1 MPYSGLMVMKE
12 AYLHFNVKGFSRY
25 IWDFESSDKE
35 NLKGRYLSYGQL
47 EYFDLKNKKKSFNPA
62 EEKFDWNYIP
72 GTTVKVL
79 SDKELI
85 DRGGGSSGHRH
96 FSDETFLAGVDGFEN
111 VSMFSFRMHDISYDS
126 SFRANKSV
134 FSIGDYILCLGTDI
148 QNNDDKHNT
157 VTTIFQSFDKAWKE
171 KTDNGCILGDASLLY
186 AVKSGDVVLDRD
198 GNHSCAYI
206 QHGKAPELSG
216 YEYYIIKNQ
225 DKALAEKLLTRKSPL
240 EIISKNNDAHIVKDH
255 KKSVVCGALFNI
267 EKEYVDLIVKKVNI
281 PLAYILKDDDN
292 KMNLSLC
299 EPDMRRA
306 SKDHMGLLT
315 EDDVIQEEKPFD
327 TKIVLNGIFN
337 IECIQKKVDVSYNR
351 QRNETYITISTI
363 RGENYNLILKKQL

>member
-1 MPYSGLMVMKE
+1 ME
-12 AYLHFNVKGFSRY
+12 H
-25 IWDFESSDKE
+25 
-35 NLKGRYLSYGQL
+35 
-47 EYFDLKNKKKSFNPA
+47 
-62 EEKFDWNYIP
+62 
-72 GTTVKVL
+72 
-79 SDKELI
+79 
-85 DRGGGSSGHRH
+85 
-96 FSDETFLAGVDGFEN
+96 
-111 VSMFSFRMHDISYDS
+111 
-126 SFRANKSV
+126 
-134 FSIGDYILCLGTDI
+134 C
-148 QNNDDKHNT
+148 
-157 VTTIFQSFDKAWKE
+157 
-171 KTDNGCILGDASLLY
+171 
-186 AVKSGDVVLDRD
+186 
-198 GNHSCAYI
+198 
-206 QHGKAPELSG
+206 
-216 YEYYIIKNQ
+216 
-225 DKALAEKLLTRKSPL
+225 
-240 EIISKNNDAHIVKDH
+240 
-255 KKSVVCGALFNI
+255 FNI